1 MFQQLVPL
9 LRQRSVLLTVT
20 ILEDDQIRINIIPKK
35 LKEGENNALT
45 TPMSFTGTADEL
57 DAQLPDAIV
66 SFVAS
71 HLELKNT
78 LARAKEEM
86 DAAAKAAQEEARNK
100 GENNKKPASESAI
113 SGADT
118 IDQLIKLHAS
128 LLQQPTAR
136 ARTQLPY
143 VSESHSLYR
152 DQPRCDR
159 DSENLAGPGKVLHTT
174 TS

>member
-1 MFQQLVPL
+1 MT
-9 LRQRSVLLTVT
+9 R
-20 ILEDDQIRINIIPKK
+20 DDIGP
-35 LKEGENNALT
+35 
-45 TPMSFTGTADEL
+45 
-57 DAQLPDAIV
+57 V
-66 SFVAS
+66 SFVDMVLAL
-71 HLELKNT
+71 LENQFPW
-78 LARAKEEM
+78 LATRSQ
-86 DAAAKAAQEEARNK
+86 D
-100 GENNKKPASESAI
+100 AI

-118 IDQLIKLHAS
+118 IDHLIKLHAS

-159 DSENLAGPGKVLHTT
+159 DSENLASPGKVLHTT

>member
-1 MFQQLVPL
+1 MTLADNDGSPMTFADMV
-9 LRQRSVLLTVT
+9 RVLL
-20 ILEDDQIRINIIPKK
+20 
-35 LKEGENNALT
+35 ENRFPWL
-45 TPMSFTGTADEL
+45 
-57 DAQLPDAIV
+57 
-66 SFVAS
+66 
-71 HLELKNT
+71 
-78 LARAKEEM
+78 
-86 DAAAKAAQEEARNK
+86 AAQPQN
-100 GENNKKPASESAI
+100 AI
-113 SGADT
+113 SGTDT